1 MFVSLI
7 PNLMK
12 LKGWNATKL
21 MRITELSWGVSFDL
35 SKGTVPK
42 STFTL
47 AKLCEAFEC
56 QPNDLILWK
65 ESER

>member
-12 LKGWNATKL
+12 LKKWNATKL
-21 MRITELSWGVSFDL
+21 MRVTELSWGVSFDL
-35 SKGTVPK
+35 SKGVVPK

-56 QPNDLILWK
+56 QPNDLIMWK
-65 ESER
+65 EE

>member
-7 PNLMK
+7 PKLME

-21 MRITELSWGVSFDL
+21 MLETELSWGVVFRI
-35 SKGTVPK
+35 SKGGVPK
-42 STFTL
+42 STKVI
-47 AKLCEAFEC
+47 AKLCAAFEC

-65 ESER
+65 EKE

>member
-7 PNLMK
+7 PKLME

-21 MRITELSWGVSFDL
+21 MLETELSWGVVFRI
-35 SKGTVPK
+35 SKGGVPK
-42 STFTL
+42 STYVL
-47 AKLCEAFEC
+47 DRICEALDC

-65 ESER
+65 EKE